1 MPLKGSEL
9 ILSTLMYKE
18 ISTKLGKLAN
28 LQSDK
33 QLKALCD
40 GLAKAICDHIPTAAQ
55 VAPGIPTAGSPVAQA
70 TTAPGTIM

>member
-28 LQSDK
+28 LQSDQ

-40 GLAKAICDHIPTAAQ
+40 GLAKAICDHIPVAAQ
-55 VAPGIPTAGSPVAQA
+55 VAAGIVTVGSP
-70 TTAPGTIM
+70 TTQVTTTPGTIL